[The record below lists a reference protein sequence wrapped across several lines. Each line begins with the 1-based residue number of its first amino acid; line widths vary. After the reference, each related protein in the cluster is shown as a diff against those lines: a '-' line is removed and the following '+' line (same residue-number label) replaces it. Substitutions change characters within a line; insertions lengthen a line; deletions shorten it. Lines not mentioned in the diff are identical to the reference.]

1 MSRAPEPMEKS
12 QVNPNG
18 HPMQMQHNGNMQS
31 YHGHGPTHCSPRQQP
46 QQHFN
51 QQGYS
56 QPYPE
61 FHPSQYQGH
70 HSPHH
75 NHYQMPTNSN
85 MPSNMPSHG
94 VSSQNVN
101 VVDFKPDVMAQHN
114 MSQMQ
119 NCQRNANSM
128 GYTQSPAS
136 IGLVDQDG
144 RYIPATAGGGHPYD
158 NPYTTHPTTNADAYH
173 QINDSH
179 TYRPRN
185 VSRDRTDSRHA
196 NQYARNRNPSTHSK
210 AFNDIIDERIGT
222 HASAVSAAKAAST
235 ASSRALSDMI
245 DERVDVATKASA
257 SAAAAAAAK
266 NVASKVPNVATAT
279 KPTRTE
285 QTMTK
290 ADMDSVLKSLEA
302 TNAKTSQRENEVKMR
317 SMIDE
322 RFHQLSSSASAKTS
336 SGAYDDARA
345 SASSSVRTAAHPDT
359 RSSDAF
365 NNKSKSEQEEMVGSA
380 VRRVFERRNQ
390 ESDSGRRRPRDGS
403 Y

>member
-1 MSRAPEPMEKS
+1 
-12 QVNPNG
+12 
-18 HPMQMQHNGNMQS
+18 
-31 YHGHGPTHCSPRQQP
+31 
-46 QQHFN
+46 
-51 QQGYS
+51 
-56 QPYPE
+56 
-61 FHPSQYQGH
+61 
-70 HSPHH
+70 
-75 NHYQMPTNSN
+75 
-85 MPSNMPSHG
+85 MPSHG

-101 VVDFKPDVMAQHN
+101 VVDFKPEVMAQHN
-114 MSQMQ
+114 MAQMQ

-136 IGLVDQDG
+136 IGLVDHEG
-144 RYIPATAGGGHPYD
+144 RYIPATAAGAHPYD
-158 NPYTTHPTTNADAYH
+158 NPYATHPTTNGDAYH

-179 TYRPRN
+179 SYHPPS
-185 VSRDRTDSRHA
+185 VSRDHTESRRT

-257 SAAAAAAAK
+257 SAASASAAAAAK
-266 NVASKVPNVATAT
+266 NVASKVPNVANSI
-279 KPTRTE
+279 KPPRTE
-285 QTMTK
+285 QAMTK

-302 TNAKTSQRENEVKMR
+302 ANAKTSQRENEVNMR

-322 RFHQLSSSASAKTS
+322 RFHQLSSSAAAKTS
-336 SGAYDDARA
+336 AAAYNDARA
-345 SASSSVRTAAHPDT
+345 SSSSGLHTASHPDT
-359 RSSDAF
+359 RTSDAF
-365 NNKSKSEQEEMVGSA
+365 NTKSKLEQEEMVGSA